1 MQNETWIRFG
11 IFLGV
16 FLVLACLENLQ
27 PRRRASLSRL
37 QRWPGAGVLFITG
50 AALSRLIAPAG
61 LAGLAIWADGQGL
74 GLFNLFE
81 APLWRIGA
89 LSFLIMDLGVWAQH
103 VAMHRVP
110 LLWRMHR
117 VHHADPHIDVVT
129 ALRFHPAEILVSLG
143 WKAAIVLT
151 FGIPAW
157 AAFFFE
163 VALNAFA
170 QFNHAN
176 WALPRPVDAA
186 LRQLIV
192 TPDMHRVHH
201 STDYIES
208 NRNFGFCLS
217 VWDRLFRLYK
227 PQPDAGHDDMT
238 IGQTSWREAKDQA
251 PFALLRQ
258 PLERAPQPGV

>member
-1 MQNETWIRFG
+1 MNTELVIRAG
-11 IFLGV
+11 VFLGV
-16 FLVLACLENLQ
+16 FAMLAFLEMRY
-27 PRRRASLSRL
+27 PRRVPSLSRR
-37 QRWPGAGVLFITG
+37 QRWPGAAVLFVTG
-50 AALSRLIAPAG
+50 AVLGRLAVPAG

-74 GLFNLFE
+74 GLFNIVEL
-81 APLWRIGA
+81 PLVAVGI
-89 LSFLIMDLGVWAQH
+89 LSFLILDLGVWAQH
-103 VAMHRVP
+103 LAMHHVP
-110 LLWRMHR
+110 ILWRMHR

-129 ALRFHPAEILVSLG
+129 ALRFHPAEIIVSLV
-143 WKAAIVLT
+143 WKVGLVLA

-176 WALPRPVDAA
+176 WALPRPVDRV
-186 LRQLIV
+186 LRMLVV

-201 STDYIES
+201 STLHLES

-227 PQPDAGHDDMT
+227 AQPDAGHDAMI
-238 IGQTSWREAKDQA
+238 IGQEDWRSAVDQD
-251 PFALLRQ
+251 PLPLLVQ
-258 PLERAPQPGV
+258 PLRAGRR